1 MSAACTVSLLTRHAV
16 LLVVVL
22 ILGSASCARDRPNPA
37 GGASDSSE
45 PEKGSTTSSPPP
57 TTKIGLVET
66 DTSRAGTPAAP
77 GSKIRRGCHPG
88 ELPRR
93 FHARVRCESYVVRG
107 ASRAQLARQ
116 VGRGVLDP
124 NDDTFVAALTN
135 WYVAWN
141 YRFSSSAAG
150 CEIASPSV
158 SVRFGFVVPEWKA
171 PKERSADV
179 VEEWNRF
186 FAALWRHERGHV
198 RLALGAAR
206 EIERFLAALGAAS
219 DCNTLEA
226 RANLGGQRVLRKV
239 RARQRAYDETTVH
252 GQTEGAVLM
261 P

>member
-1 MSAACTVSLLTRHAV
+1 
-16 LLVVVL
+16 
-22 ILGSASCARDRPNPA
+22 
-37 GGASDSSE
+37 
-45 PEKGSTTSSPPP
+45 
-57 TTKIGLVET
+57 
-66 DTSRAGTPAAP
+66 
-77 GSKIRRGCHPG
+77 
-88 ELPRR
+88 
-93 FHARVRCESYVVRG
+93 
-107 ASRAQLARQ
+107 
-116 VGRGVLDP
+116 VLDP

-171 PKERSADV
+171 PKQRSADV

-206 EIERFLAALGAAS
+206 EIEQFLAAIGAAS

-226 RANLGGQRVLRKV
+226 RANLGASAPEGPREAAGLRRDD
-239 RARQRAYDETTVH
+239 RAWADRGCCSHALARATR
-252 GQTEGAVLM
+252 GA